1 MATVLAVASATLGLG
16 ACGDDE
22 DDGASSQF
30 CEIARKLNE
39 AEGFPPEEQ
48 MDRYVTLAPDAIK
61 GDAELAINA
70 LKKDAEKAYDD
81 PDVVKA
87 VERIEEFEA
96 DECDIQRPG

>member
-1 MATVLAVASATLGLG
+1 MAAAAITTATFGLA

-30 CEIARKLNE
+30 CAIARKLNE

-61 GDAELAINA
+61 EDASFAIDA
-70 LKKDAEKAYDD
+70 LKEDAEKAYDD
-81 PDVVKA
+81 PKVVEA
-87 VERIEEFEA
+87 VGHIEEFEA
-96 DECDIQRPG
+96 EECDIQRPG